1 MRLRICLGVK
11 HTLTNGGK
19 CKGWS
24 PMIPKSALILGVVFA
39 WKLQM
44 FRVLVGKVNKHQI
57 GPHDNIKKVLKRR
70 CFKCHRIV
78 HLDLLCI
85 SYDQKKGR
93 KSNWKFDTR
102 PQIPWKQRSMRSN
115 WNVLYTIGN
124 IFSRVI
130 RYCPRTLIKTWF
142 EINMNVQCFGIIRIP
157 ILGLPLGSPR
167 EKWHLDII
175 TARKGI

>member
-11 HTLTNGGK
+11 HTLTNEGK

-24 PMIPKSALILGVVFA
+24 AMIIKCTLTLGITFA

-44 FRVLVGKVNKHQI
+44 CRALVGKVNKHQI
-57 GPHDNIKKVLKRR
+57 GPHDTIRKVLQRK

-93 KSNWKFDTR
+93 ESNWKFD
-102 PQIPWKQRSMRSN
+102 
-115 WNVLYTIGN
+115 
-124 IFSRVI
+124 SR
-130 RYCPRTLIKTWF
+130 RHSLESKGQW
-142 EINMNVQCFGIIRIP
+142 G
-157 ILGLPLGSPR
+157 PLGACYTPLER
-167 EKWHLDII
+167 YFQGL
-175 TARKGI
+175 

>member
-1 MRLRICLGVK
+1 MILKC
-11 HTLTNGGK
+11 TLT
-19 CKGWS
+19 
-24 PMIPKSALILGVVFA
+24 LGITFA

-44 FRVLVGKVNKHQI
+44 CRALVGKVNKHQI
-57 GPHDNIKKVLKRR
+57 GPHDTIRKVLQRK

-93 KSNWKFDTR
+93 ESNWKFDSR
-102 PQIPWKQRSMRSN
+102 PQIPWKQGSMRST
-115 WNVLYTIGN
+115 WSVLYTVGK
-124 IFSRVI
+124 IFSRTI
-130 RYCPRTLIKTWF
+130 RYFPRTLIKTWF
-142 EINMNVQCFGIIRIP
+142 EKNMNVQSFGTIRIP

-175 TARKGI
+175 TAERHIIYYKEGSCVSSQRLWVV